1 MPEPEAQDIGSG
13 DVATL
18 RVEPDGTVI
27 GPDGLSVGTVVG
39 TATTGGAAPVDELL
53 TPKQDSPEIQALKAD
68 LAAQVEWEE
77 QLKNFITRWIGVV
90 KDHKP
95 EVGAVMED
103 EYVGLLGG

>member
-13 DVATL
+13 DVQTIL
-18 RVEPDGTVI
+18 QGFKLDSVGIVDEGPEMGIEGTVD
-27 GPDGLSVGTVVG
+27 PLPT
-39 TATTGGAAPVDELL
+39 DELP

-68 LAAQVEWEE
+68 LAAQAEWEE

-103 EYVGLLGG
+103 EYAGLLGG